1 MSRTILIDGDVLVYK
16 TAWASEQIIDWGD
29 GLVTLHS
36 KVDEAAQAIDAQIN
50 NIKAKLKPD
59 EVVVALTCHETVN
72 FRKEFYPQYKENR
85 NEKRKP
91 LVWKAMREHL
101 LTNHEAKI
109 KPNLEADDIL
119 GIMATMWKPD
129 GKEKIIVSIDKDFKT
144 IPCKFFNMAS
154 GELSEVSEEEA
165 NVNFLTQTL
174 TGDSTDNYPGCA
186 GIGPKRAK
194 ALLDSAIHE
203 AFSDTD
209 PAEYSVSNA
218 LPVMWRAVLKA
229 FEKAGFGPEFALTQ
243 ARCARI
249 LRASDYDFPTKKPIL
264 WSPPV

>member
-36 KVDEAAQAIDAQIN
+36 KVDEAASAIDAQIE
-50 NIKAKLKPD
+50 NIKKRLEPD
-59 EVVVALTCHETVN
+59 EVIVALTCHETKN
-72 FRKEFYPQYKENR
+72 FRLDIYPPYKQQR
-85 NEKRKP
+85 QEKRKP
-91 LVWKAMREHL
+91 LVWKNMREHL
-101 LTNHEAKI
+101 LNNHAAKI

-119 GIMATMWKPD
+119 GIMATMK
-129 GKEKIIVSIDKDFKT
+129 GNAERIIVSIDKDFKT

-165 NVNFLTQTL
+165 NFNFLTQTL

-194 ALLDSAIHE
+194 ALLDSAIHD

-209 PAEYSVSNA
+209 PAEYSVGNA
-218 LPVMWRAVLKA
+218 LPVMWRAVIKT

-249 LRASDYDFPTKKPIL
+249 LRASDYDFTNKQPIL
-264 WSPPV
+264 WSPPA